1 MSGVVLEH
9 PLVRIYL
16 RELSAACVTLPKAQ
30 ARELREQIEAHL
42 DEALPPDADDAA
54 VRTELARLGSPRAL
68 AAEVAGPVRPPARAR
83 LRNRLSR
90 LRWWHWASI
99 ALTAAVLATV
109 IGYPVAVY
117 TAPPLSEDLVS
128 AWYFNQDNSRSVNTT
143 VGNASEWKTPE
154 RVHQR
159 QGFVIGI
166 RNNSDWTQTILGLGP
181 ESEWVALQPMS
192 VAVGDWPG
200 IAQGAFLGHDPGA
213 RWILPAAIPPHSI
226 TVLRVLWTSN
236 ECMDPGSS
244 IGMTQIEL
252 RVRVGLMTRTETI
265 QLKEIWAMSGT
276 KATKCSG
283 SQSTLANSS
292 PPAPSP
298 SRGAKR

>member
-68 AAEVAGPVRPPARAR
+68 AAEVAGPVRPPAGTR

-99 ALTAAVLATV
+99 ALAAAVLGTV
-109 IGYPVAVY
+109 IGYPIVVHNVAPLADGG
-117 TAPPLSEDLVS
+117 TAT
-128 AWYFNQDNSRSVNTT
+128 WYFPQDNERIVSTNIFGV
-143 VGNASEWKTPE
+143 SELKVPE

-159 QGFVIGI
+159 QGFVISI
-166 RNNSDWTQTILGLGP
+166 RNDSDWTQTIVGFDPKYDIGSLD
-181 ESEWVALQPMS
+181 PMS
-192 VAVGDWPG
+192 VAVASGPG
-200 IAQGAFLGHDPGA
+200 VADGGWDP
-213 RWILPAAIPPHSI
+213 RQPIQWTFPAAIPPHSLR
-226 TVLRVLWTSN
+226 VLRVLWTSDM
-236 ECMDPGSS
+236 CLSPGSS
-244 IGMTQIEL
+244 VGL
-252 RVRVGLMTRTETI
+252 SDLWFRVRVGLITRTEDV
-265 QLKEIWAMSGT
+265 QLLTTWALSGT
-276 KATKCSG
+276 KASNCSG
-283 SQSTLANSS
+283 SQTS
-292 PPAPSP
+292 PP
-298 SRGAKR
+298 